1 MFGKESM
8 VSLALASCL
17 IAGCGAGAKKDSTTI
32 DVRGVVVSEAGLP
45 VAGATVGI
53 PGVGSTSTAADGSF
67 ALAGVTPPYDIGVS
81 MPSSGMAFFYQ
92 SVRSATPRVP
102 LQLLGASPVKQVG
115 YVSGTITGGE
125 SYPQLPNHRTQVC
138 LEADTTF
145 GQAPSTVSSTGAYTA
160 ELAWGDSTTIAAKL
174 RGMQTIVDPA
184 TGAPISYTALGIDD
198 VTVTAGTIANK
209 GLGLIGVGQATL
221 TGTATLPPG
230 YVLSGKSLSWGCLDL
245 VDDGGAAT
253 SFSYSTPDGV
263 GANLML
269 EIRAQSGEAEAT
281 TRRSRLLPDATAVSV
296 AVPAAPVPVSP
307 SANATGVDASTA
319 VFSWSGTTQGV
330 YVFALK
336 DAAAYPDLA
345 TLLVVVTPATSMRL
359 PDSALVGVSVPR
371 GAALA
376 WEVGT
381 VAPTTM
387 EDIVGRGTLVPSS
400 SSVSETSSGDR
411 FLSTAP

>member
-1 MFGKESM
+1 MFGKDPM

-17 IAGCGAGAKKDSTTI
+17 IAGCDAGGKKGSATI
-32 DVRGVVVSEAGLP
+32 DVRGVVVSDAGIPL
-45 VAGATVGI
+45 AGAAVGI

-67 ALAGVTPPYDIGVS
+67 VLAGVTPPYDIGVS
-81 MPSSGMAFFYQ
+81 MPSSGMAVFYQ

-102 LQLLGASPVKQVG
+102 LLGGSPVKQIG
-115 YVSGTITGGE
+115 HVSGTITGGE

-160 ELAWGDSTTIAAKL
+160 ELAWGDSTTIAALL
-174 RGMQTIVDPA
+174 RGMQTIVDPT
-184 TGAPISYTALGIDD
+184 TGAPISYTAIGVDD
-198 VTVTAGTIANK
+198 VTVTAGQTIANK
-209 GLGLIGVGQATL
+209 ELGLIGAGQATL
-221 TGTATLPPG
+221 TGTVSVPPG
-230 YVLSGKSLSWGCLDL
+230 YALSGKSLRWGCLDL
-245 VDDGGAAT
+245 VDDDGAAT
-253 SFSYSTPDGV
+253 SFSYATPSGI

-269 EIRAQSGEAEAT
+269 EVRAQSGAAEAT
-281 TRRSRLLPDATAVSV
+281 MRRSRLLPDATAVSV

-307 SANATGVDASTA
+307 TANATEVDASTA

-336 DAAAYPDLA
+336 DAAAYPTLA
-345 TLLVVVTPATSMRL
+345 TLLVVITPATSMRL
-359 PDSALVGVSVPR
+359 PDSALVGVPVPR

-376 WEVGT
+376 WEIGT
-381 VAPTTM
+381 VALTTM

-400 SSVSETSSGDR
+400 NSVSETSSGDR